1 MPVTGGRA
9 IYGETVGILVL
20 DTRFPRIAGDVG
32 NATTFGFPVR
42 YRMVEAATP
51 GAIVT
56 AAERARAL
64 LPAFVDGARAL
75 EREGVRAITTTCGF
89 LTVFQA
95 ELAAA
100 VRVPVLTS
108 SLFLVPLVRT
118 MLGGRPVG
126 VVTAHS
132 GSLSPAHL
140 AAAGIDPAW
149 PVPVAGM
156 EDSPAFVEAILRN
169 GGDAVVPTLEV
180 DRVTDEVVAVCRRLV
195 ETSPDVGALV
205 FECTNL
211 PPYAHAVQAAL
222 GLPIYSIVHLVEL
235 LHAGAVAPAYRGH
248 L

>member
-1 MPVTGGRA
+1 MRVTGGRA

-20 DTRFPRIAGDVG
+20 DTRFPRIPGDVG

-64 LPAFVDGARAL
+64 LPAFIDGARAL
-75 EREGVRAITTTCGF
+75 ERDGVRAITTTCGF
-89 LTVFQA
+89 LTVFQQ

-100 VRVPVLTS
+100 VRVPVVAS

-118 MLGGRPVG
+118 MVAGRPVG
-126 VVTAHS
+126 VITAHS

-140 AAAGIDPAW
+140 AAAGIDPDWA
-149 PVPVAGM
+149 VPIAGM
-156 EDSPAFVEAILRN
+156 EDSPAFHEAIVLN
-169 GGDAVVPTLEV
+169 GGDAPVPTLDV
-180 DRVTDEVVAVCRRLV
+180 DRVTEEVVAVCRGLA
-195 ETSPDVGALV
+195 EAHPDLGALV

-211 PPYAHAVQAAL
+211 PPYAAAVQAAL

-235 LHAGAVAPAYRGH
+235 LHAGAVAPAWRGH
-248 L
+248 M